1 RAVHGGT
8 VTSTLTEIARGRF
21 GFDSSTGVVTVAN
34 AALLDYET
42 ATSHNITVKAAD
54 ASGAFTTQSFTIDV
68 TDVAPTTPTDS
79 DGASGGSIS
88 EGASN
93 GDHDGITAAS
103 TDVHGGTV
111 TFSLTD
117 TAGGRFAIDSS
128 TGVVTVANAALLDYE
143 TATSHNISVISLHD
157 ALPISTQS
165 FTIDVTDVAP
175 TTPTDSD
182 GASGGSISEGASNG
196 GHVGIT
202 AASTDVHGGTVTFS
216 LTDTAGGRFAIDSS
230 TGVLTLANAALPD
243 Y

>member
-1 RAVHGGT
+1 T
-8 VTSTLTEIARGRF
+8 FSLTDTAGGRF
-21 GFDSSTGVVTVAN
+21 AIDSSTGVVTVAN

-93 GDHDGITAAS
+93 GDHVGITAAS

-143 TATSHNISVISLHD
+143 TATSHNITVKAAD
-157 ALPISTQS
+157 ASGAFTTQS

-196 GHVGIT
+196 DHVGIT
-202 AASTDVHGGTVTFS
+202 AASTDVHGGRS
-216 LTDTAGGRFAIDSS
+216 E
-230 TGVLTLANAALPD
+230 
-243 Y
+243 